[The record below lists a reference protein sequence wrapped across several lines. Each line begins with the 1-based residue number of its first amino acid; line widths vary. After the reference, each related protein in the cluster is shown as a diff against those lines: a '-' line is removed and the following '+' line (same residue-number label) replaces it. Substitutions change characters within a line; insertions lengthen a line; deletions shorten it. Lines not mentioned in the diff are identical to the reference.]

1 MFYILYFLYSRRVLG
16 IILWIDYIVPNS
28 DLFSFFTF
36 FIFYIFMFVY
46 IHFIFKESMNRLDRP
61 QFPSIPSHNSIL
73 SPQLHFNGKIRKQRK
88 KNIDSALYHEFD
100 AIGCF
105 STNFS
110 KRWEIGLVTYI
121 IYMSWRPESEKR
133 LYFLFKNQICLLKY
147 WFNPTQR
154 AAYLQLVLK
163 PGRCAMMLTR
173 WPTIIMSNGA
183 HRTIWIF
190 PSVCETG
197 TLLAAHYSV

>member
-1 MFYILYFLYSRRVLG
+1 
-16 IILWIDYIVPNS
+16 
-28 DLFSFFTF
+28 
-36 FIFYIFMFVY
+36 
-46 IHFIFKESMNRLDRP
+46 MNRLDRP
-61 QFPSIPSHNSIL
+61 QFPSIPGHNSIL
-73 SPQLHFNGKIRKQRK
+73 SPQLHFNGKIKKSEKRKQRFS
-88 KNIDSALYHEFD
+88 NIMNLMQLAAFGQTLANNERLD
-100 AIGCF
+100 
-105 STNFS
+105 
-110 KRWEIGLVTYI
+110 LVIYI

-173 WPTIIMSNGA
+173 WPAIIMSNGA

-197 TLLAAHYSV
+197 TLLEAHYSV